1 MGTVEIVAFILL
13 AWTSTTRTN
22 AAFQTPATVT
32 SVAIPADRRVLANS
46 LACQAVLSAFIVPE
60 PKSKQLQATASL
72 GSQRLAIE
80 FGGSIMKLI
89 TTTSVNSGNATAA
102 EFQVLRDDEE
112 NLVAILHDRGTLG
125 STLNSFVLN
134 KRNGL
139 AVWTKARPFFLF
151 DPQPDM
157 QAFYLQCR

>member
-1 MGTVEIVAFILL
+1 MGLFQSVAFVTL
-13 AWTSTTRTN
+13 AAAIADLSNATSQ
-22 AAFQTPATVT
+22 APGSVA
-32 SVAIPADRRVLANS
+32 SVAIPAEAPVTTTS
-46 LACQAVLSAFIVPE
+46 LACHAVLSAFIEPA
-60 PKSKQLQATASL
+60 PKSKQLEARASL

-80 FGGSIMKLI
+80 FGGPILKLI
-89 TTTSVNSGNATAA
+89 TTTSVNPGNATAA
-102 EFQVLRDDEE
+102 EFQVLRDDAE

-125 STLNSFVLN
+125 STLSSFVLN

-139 AVWTKARPFFLF
+139 AVWTEARPFYLF